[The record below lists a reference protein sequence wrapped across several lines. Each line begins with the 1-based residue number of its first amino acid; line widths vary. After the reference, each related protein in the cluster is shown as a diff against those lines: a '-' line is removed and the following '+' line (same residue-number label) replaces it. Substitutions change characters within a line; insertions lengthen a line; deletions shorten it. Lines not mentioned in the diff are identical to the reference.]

1 MFALGA
7 AAWHLQRQQLEQHA
21 QRAGTVEV
29 PGEAGKEVGP
39 EGHGLRPALPAEGGG
54 GRGEG
59 RGGGESR
66 RRRFFFQV
74 MGRQSSS
81 SPGLTLLRRT
91 GSSLPTSA
99 PPSPSSSLGLPF
111 APYTS
116 PPPKAAYSLLPP
128 APPSSKKHKHHSHSA
143 LRLLNGLLSTLLP
156 VNALCFPSCARFFL
170 TLTLTL
176 TLNLTLTLSLPL
188 PDKARWTRL
197 PNPSQSPLELVA
209 DLLDRLLAVCK
220 THAVPLPDVG
230 ESLPPSLP
238 PFSFPTPQAAS
249 VGNSHYPLTQNIPC
263 PRCLKGVFFLRAPL
277 SLSLSFAV
285 LFSFPSL
292 PSLPPPTPFH
302 PPLLPLF
309 LRTCRPQGLLSGR
322 GGACRHQGFGCLLP
336 LRSLHLPGTS
346 LS

>member
-21 QRAGTVEV
+21 QHAGTVEV

-54 GRGEG
+54 GRGVG
-59 RGGGESR
+59 RGGGKSR

-156 VNALCFPSCARFFL
+156 VNALCFPSFARFFL

-176 TLNLTLTLSLPL
+176 TLNLTLTLSPPL
-188 PDKARWTRL
+188 QTRPAGRAYPTPPKAPWSSW
-197 PNPSQSPLELVA
+197 PISSIA
-209 DLLDRLLAVCK
+209 
-220 THAVPLPDVG
+220 
-230 ESLPPSLP
+230 SLPSARLTLFPSRTLVSRSLPRFLP
-238 PFSFPTPQAAS
+238 PFRSRP
-249 VGNSHYPLTQNIPC
+249 
-263 PRCLKGVFFLRAPL
+263 PRPR
-277 SLSLSFAV
+277 
-285 LFSFPSL
+285 
-292 PSLPPPTPFH
+292 
-302 PPLLPLF
+302 
-309 LRTCRPQGLLSGR
+309 LSGIVII
-322 GGACRHQGFGCLLP
+322 L
-336 LRSLHLPGTS
+336 
-346 LS
+346 

>member
-21 QRAGTVEV
+21 QHAGTVEV

-54 GRGEG
+54 GRGVG

-91 GSSLPTSA
+91 GSSLPTST

-176 TLNLTLTLSLPL
+176 TLKLTLTLSPPL

-230 ESLPPSLP
+230 ESLPPLLP
-238 PFSFPTPQAAS
+238 PSFSFPTPRAAS
-249 VGNSHYPLTQNIPC
+249 VGNGQYTLTQNIPC
-263 PRCLKGVFFLRAPL
+263 SRVLKRVFFLHAPL
-277 SLSLSFAV
+277 SLYLSFAV
-285 LFSFPSL
+285 PISFPWL
-292 PSLPPPTPFH
+292 PSLPPSTLPH
-302 PPLLPLF
+302 LPLS
-309 LRTCRPQGLLSGR
+309 LPTCRPQGLLSGR

-336 LRSLHLPGTS
+336 LRSLHLPGTF